1 MKDLN
6 RLIDAFPTVERYTPE
21 PEAQRA
27 PSTAG
32 VVGMKYAA
40 DRSAEQ
46 ASNLANALTQLGGT
60 VRQIEQDAERRREAV
75 GLADAERVAN
85 AATPED
91 WKTKTAVDLLTANG
105 VFDTSNNPYAK
116 RFVEKYRGQR
126 LALEWDTEY
135 AIQRSKRSAPLSP
148 EEEAKAY
155 QGFMMGKEAAMKH
168 EDRDSFLAG
177 FGRVYNQ
184 KAQTYTES
192 AISEKSTAMDNERKM
207 ALNGSM
213 GSIAAHAIDMP
224 NDDIVASINKA
235 VAEAQLA
242 GATPAEIANTLSQNL
257 PIIAKSVGRP
267 GLIEDIVSRV
277 SFQDYNGQT
286 QAVGRIVNWA
296 PAALTEQSA
305 YEQLYPKEQQN
316 FFDTIGR
323 MTAVEGMEYF
333 RNLNKT
339 NPRLYGMVA
348 GSMPSWY
355 SRQQQMEQ
363 QVVLNAI
370 TEQAKGAATSKLYSK
385 LSENIDMG
393 LNGKAF
399 DNNGLPTYMGTGALE
414 VAHGKYLTGTGDE
427 KTASIDPDMIQQL
440 YTQKHDAI
448 VNDSKISDSEKTA
461 KLVTLYNMPYF
472 SDVKRSVAETL
483 TSSLNMLDATSL
495 GKNYDPERWQS
506 LTEAITVYRNAPS
519 SAEAIYGKETS
530 DILSIMSIAANNG
543 GTEAGLKLY
552 WSAKDKLRDTEWVS
566 DFNSGFKKAEL
577 STTVG
582 NMDDVMNVGKLAQT
596 DSGTY
601 LNHEAA
607 NAIKGR
613 TKLYLASGQARD
625 IEQAMTRSIA
635 DLKETHM
642 VFNGALVPRK
652 IFSGIIVPYGSTK
665 PKEAASYQY
674 KLGAQVLQKIIK
686 DYGTTHGIT
695 DEDDIED
702 INVSYD
708 ESHNSLIFSFINE
721 KGKAAAPLT
730 APAEHICMQANDLIA
745 KAPTDPE
752 GVPAISFEEIEAA
765 KAKHNKVL
773 DILKHSAETR
783 LNNKNKTYVK

>member
-155 QGFMMGKEAAMKH
+155 QGFMMGKEASMKH

-257 PIIAKSVGRP
+257 PVIAKSVGRP

-316 FFDTIGR
+316 FFDTINS
-323 MTAVEGMEYF
+323 MSAVEGMEYF

-355 SRQQQMEQ
+355 SRKQQMEQ

-370 TEQAKGAATSKLYSK
+370 TEQAKTEVTERVYGKM
-385 LSENIDMG
+385 SENIDMR

-399 DNNGLPTYMGTGALE
+399 DNNGLPTYMGAGA
-414 VAHGKYLTGTGDE
+414 VTDIYGKYLTGTGDE
-427 KTASIDPDMIQQL
+427 KKVSIDKDMIYQL
-440 YTQKHDAI
+440 YMQKHDAI
-448 VNDSKISDSEKTA
+448 VNDSKLPQSEKIT
-461 KLVTLYNMPYF
+461 KLVTLYSMPEF
-472 SDVKRSVAETL
+472 ADVKQSVADTL
-483 TSSLNMLDATSL
+483 TSSLN
-495 GKNYDPERWQS
+495 
-506 LTEAITVYRNAPS
+506 
-519 SAEAIYGKETS
+519 
-530 DILSIMSIAANNG
+530 
-543 GTEAGLKLY
+543 
-552 WSAKDKLRDTEWVS
+552 
-566 DFNSGFKKAEL
+566 
-577 STTVG
+577 
-582 NMDDVMNVGKLAQT
+582 
-596 DSGTY
+596 
-601 LNHEAA
+601 
-607 NAIKGR
+607 
-613 TKLYLASGQARD
+613 
-625 IEQAMTRSIA
+625 
-635 DLKETHM
+635 
-642 VFNGALVPRK
+642 
-652 IFSGIIVPYGSTK
+652 
-665 PKEAASYQY
+665 
-674 KLGAQVLQKIIK
+674 
-686 DYGTTHGIT
+686 
-695 DEDDIED
+695 
-702 INVSYD
+702 
-708 ESHNSLIFSFINE
+708 
-721 KGKAAAPLT
+721 
-730 APAEHICMQANDLIA
+730 
-745 KAPTDPE
+745 
-752 GVPAISFEEIEAA
+752 
-765 KAKHNKVL
+765 
-773 DILKHSAETR
+773 
-783 LNNKNKTYVK
+783 

>member
-1 MKDLN
+1 MKDLD

-32 VVGMKYAA
+32 VVGMKYTA

-105 VFDTSNNPYAK
+105 VFDTSNNPYAI
-116 RFVEKYRGQR
+116 RLIEKHRGQR
-126 LALEWDTEY
+126 LALDWDTEY
-135 AIQRSKRSAPLSP
+135 AILRSKRHAPLPP

-155 QGFMMGKEAAMKH
+155 QSFMMGKEAVMKH

-184 KAQTYTES
+184 KAQTYVES
-192 AISEKSTAMDNERKM
+192 AIAEKSAAMDNERKM

-257 PIIAKSVGRP
+257 PVIAKSVGRP
-267 GLIEDIVSRV
+267 GLIEDIISRV

-286 QAVGRIVNWA
+286 QAVGKIVNWA
-296 PAALTEQSA
+296 PAALTEQAA

-316 FFDTIGR
+316 FFDTINS
-323 MTAVEGMEYF
+323 MSAVDGMEYF

-355 SRQQQMEQ
+355 SRKQQMEQ
-363 QVVLNAI
+363 QAVLNAI
-370 TEQAKGAATSKLYSK
+370 TEQAKTEVTERVYGKM
-385 LSENIDMG
+385 SENIDMR

-399 DNNGLPTYMGTGALE
+399 DNNGLPTYMGAGA
-414 VAHGKYLTGTGDE
+414 VTDIYGKYLTGTGDE
-427 KTASIDPDMIQQL
+427 KKVSIDKDMIYRL
-440 YTQKHDAI
+440 YMQKHDAI
-448 VNDSKISDSEKTA
+448 VNDSKLPQSEKIT
-461 KLVTLYNMPYF
+461 KLVTLYSMPEF
-472 SDVKRSVAETL
+472 ADVKQSVADTL
-483 TSSLNMLDATSL
+483 TSSLNLLDATAL
-495 GKNYDPERWQS
+495 GKNYDPEKWAP
-506 LTEAITVYRNAPS
+506 LTEAISIYRDAPS
-519 SAEAIYGKETS
+519 SAEAIYGKETA
-530 DILSIMSIAANNG
+530 DVLAVMSIAANNG
-543 GTEAGLKLY
+543 GTENGLKLY
-552 WSAKDKLRDTEWVS
+552 WSAKDKLRDAKWQSNFDS
-566 DFNSGFKKAEL
+566 DFKKAEL
-577 STTVG
+577 ATTVG
-582 NMDDVMNVGKLAQT
+582 NIDDVMNIGKLTQA

-601 LNHEAA
+601 LNYEASA
-607 NAIKGR
+607 AIKER

-625 IEQAMTRSIA
+625 IEQAMTRSLA
-635 DLKETHM
+635 DLKKTHM

-652 IFSGIIVPYGSTK
+652 IFSGIIVPGGSVK
-665 PKEAASYQY
+665 PEEAASYQY
-674 KLGAQVLQKIIK
+674 RIGSQVMQKIIR

-708 ESHNSLIFSFINE
+708 ESHNSLVFSYINE
-721 KGKAAAPLT
+721 NGKAAAPMI

-745 KAPTDPE
+745 KAPVDPE
-752 GVPAISFEEIEAA
+752 GAPAITIEEVEAA
-765 KAKHNKVL
+765 KAKHNKVF
-773 DILKHSAETR
+773 DILKHRAETL
-783 LNNKNKTYVK
+783 LNNKNNKK